1 MYMKNKWLLILLF
14 FTSVCFGFPRY
25 MGQKDSVQT
34 KKQFP
39 CGVPVNRIAYHK
51 KNDKGLEMVFNPPFK
66 WEKKEL
72 KVYFTDIDDFG
83 LMERTLNIANRWS
96 TEAGAK
102 LKFVLTASITESD
115 IRIAFRDKNG
125 YQSLIGNEASF
136 LEYAT
141 LATMSLQNLDLATD
155 AEFNRVVLHEFGH
168 AIGLEHELQNPNVNI
183 VWDTSAV
190 YSFYRE
196 TYNWDSAKVNFNVF
210 GKINTKEATVFDPQS
225 IMIYAVP
232 AFLVKNKVEIP
243 WPDKLSIIDK
253 KAIKRYYP

>member
-1 MYMKNKWLLILLF
+1 MKKINSFLIIPLALLGTMLYFICSSN
-14 FTSVCFGFPRY
+14 TTAP
-25 MGQKDSVQT
+25 QKNR
-34 KKQFP
+34 FP
-39 CGVPVNRIAYHK
+39 CGVPLNRITYHK
-51 KNDKGLEMVFNPPFK
+51 KNDKGFEMVFVPFYK

-72 KVYFTDIDDFG
+72 KVYFTDIEDLD
-83 LMERTLNIANRWS
+83 LMGKTLNVANRWS

-102 LKFVLTASITESD
+102 VKFVLTASIIESD

-125 YQSLIGNEASF
+125 YQSLIGNEAGS
-136 LEYAT
+136 LEYASVS
-141 LATMSLQNLDLATD
+141 TMSLQNLDSSPD
-155 AEFNRVVLHEFGH
+155 AEFIRVVLHEFGH
-168 AIGLEHELQNPNVNI
+168 AIGLEHELQNPNVHI

-232 AFLVKNKVEIP
+232 AFLLKDKIEIP
-243 WPDKLSIIDK
+243 WPDKLSAIDK
-253 KAIKRYYP
+253 KTIK